1 MDPRDERD
9 DEPQLVRAEPE
20 PSAADAVLE
29 AAVAD
34 PGIVPND
41 ARSFRLFQ
49 LRIGADGSIGAG
61 RQREQLPKQVYG
73 RSIAL
78 RYLSYYAKQLQ
89 SDDLLVLVDVNGA
102 VVNVAQGYTGRLR
115 PLLRREVR
123 KYLLKDFNVVRQ
135 PSRRTSR
142 PAARSAPARRTSRRP
157 GKR

>member
-1 MDPRDERD
+1 MDPRDDRD
-9 DEPQLVRAEPE
+9 DEPQLVGAEPE
-20 PSAADAVLE
+20 PTADAALE

-34 PGIVPND
+34 PGVVPND

-49 LRIGADGSIGAG
+49 LRIDADGSIGAG

-73 RSIAL
+73 RAIAV
-78 RYLSYYAKQLQ
+78 RYLTYYAKRLA

-102 VVNVAQGYTGRLR
+102 VVNVAQGHTGRLR

-123 KYLLKDFNVVRQ
+123 KYLMKDFNVVRQ
-135 PSRRTSR
+135 PSARRTSR
-142 PAARSAPARRTSRRP
+142 PASKSTARRTSRRP